1 MIRPILFSLYRLG
14 VGSRGRTL
22 KKWGAGLALAG
33 VCVSGAAGLAMAQ
46 AGTMEPLVEP
56 IGSGSVNWST
66 GWVKATGLGAPPPNV
81 GGGAGRAMAER
92 AAFAVA
98 LRNLL
103 ETVKGIRVDSATLV
117 ANYMVENDVI
127 KTQVSGHVKGA
138 QIAKTNPFPDG
149 SVEVTVKVQMYGIDS
164 LMTPFLSEKGMNP
177 QDVPSGASPEDGYT
191 GLVID
196 ARGVGAK
203 PACFPSVLDDKGGV
217 VFGPQTVDRAAAEKE
232 GMVHYMTAP
241 KGADL
246 SSLFGEGAY
255 VIRPVQTAPPAP
267 PRAGRMP
274 LKIKGGDKAGALKAN
289 IIISSEDAKK
299 IRDDS
304 TLSVALKR
312 SRVTV
317 VTDPLIGGMEGRLPE
332 FEHLLAS
339 AVPDAA
345 H

>member
-1 MIRPILFSLYRLG
+1 VIRPILFSLYRLG

-22 KKWGAGLALAG
+22 KKWGAGLALTG
-33 VCVSGAAGLAMAQ
+33 LCVGGAAGLAMAQ

-138 QIAKTNPFPDG
+138 QIAKTTPFPDG
-149 SVEVTVKVQMYGIDS
+149 SVEVTVKVPMYGVDS
-164 LMTPFLSEKGMNP
+164 LMTPFLPEKGIGTQELP
-177 QDVPSGASPEDGYT
+177 PESPEGYT
-191 GLVID
+191 GMVID
-196 ARGVGAK
+196 ARGLGLK
-203 PACFPSVLDDKGGV
+203 PACFPSVLDDKGQV
-217 VFGPQTVDRAAAEKE
+217 VYGPQTVDKAAAEKD

-246 SSLFGEGAY
+246 SSLFGDGTY

-267 PRAGRMP
+267 PRVGHKP

-289 IIISSEDAKK
+289 IIISSDDAKK
-299 IRDDS
+299 IRDDGA
-304 TLSVALKR
+304 LSVALKR

-317 VTDPLIGGMEGRLPE
+317 VTDPLIGGMEGRLPAY
-332 FEHLLAS
+332 EHLVAA
-339 AVPDAA
+339 AVPDAVR
-345 H
+345 

>member
-1 MIRPILFSLYRLG
+1 VIRPILFSLHRLG

-33 VCVSGAAGLAMAQ
+33 LCVSGAPGLAMAQ

-66 GWVKATGLGAPPPNV
+66 GWVKATGLGAPPPNI

-92 AAFAVA
+92 AAFTVA

-117 ANYMVENDVI
+117 DNYMVQNDVI

-138 QIAKTNPFPDG
+138 QIAKTTPSPDG
-149 SVEVTVKVQMYGIDS
+149 SVEVTVKVQMYGVDS
-164 LMTPFLSEKGMNP
+164 LMTPFLPEKGITSKDLP
-177 QDVPSGASPEDGYT
+177 PEPASEGYT

-196 ARGVGAK
+196 ARGVGVK
-203 PACFPSVLDDKGGV
+203 PACFPSVLDDKGEV

-255 VIRPVQTAPPAP
+255 VIRPVQTQPPAP
-267 PRAGRMP
+267 PRVGRMP
-274 LKIKGGDKAGALKAN
+274 LKIKSGDKAGLLKAN

-299 IRDDS
+299 IRNDS
-304 TLSVALKR
+304 ALSVALKR
-312 SRVTV
+312 SKVTV
-317 VTDPLIGGMEGRLPE
+317 VTDPLIGGMEGRLPG
-332 FEHLLAS
+332 FEQLLTAV
-339 AVPDAA
+339 VPDAA